1 MVKEH
6 IAKLSCGFYICGH
19 PSRDKSYL
27 SHSTPYV
34 SFSRPSSGQVI
45 HLTPDE
51 AVALAEL
58 LIGEAAH
65 AEHGGV
71 K

>member
-1 MVKEH
+1 MLQDH
-6 IAKLSCGFYICGH
+6 LPKLASGFYICGH

-27 SHSTPYV
+27 SYSTPYV

-45 HLTPDE
+45 HLTPNE

-58 LIGEAAH
+58 LISEAAH